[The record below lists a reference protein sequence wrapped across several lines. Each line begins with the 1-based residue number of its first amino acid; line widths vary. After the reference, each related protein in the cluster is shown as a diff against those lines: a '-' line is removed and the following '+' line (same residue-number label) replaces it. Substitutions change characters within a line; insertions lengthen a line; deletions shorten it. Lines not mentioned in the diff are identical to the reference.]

1 MSSRA
6 RVISLLPAA
15 TELVCALG
23 ARDSLV
29 AISHECDYPADVA
42 LLPRVTASTV
52 DRDASSASIDAEVR
66 MLSSSG
72 RPVFALE
79 AADIIQLAPTVILT
93 QALCEVC
100 AVSDG
105 DVRDIATLVSPAPE
119 VISLSGTTLDS
130 IWEDFTRVGVAI
142 GRTEE
147 ATALLAAIALRLRV
161 VHERLKA
168 ARAPRP
174 RVAVI
179 EWLDPLFVAGHWTPE
194 LVRRAGA
201 IDVLAD
207 PGAHSV
213 QIGIDQVRAAQPD
226 VLLFAPCGFDVSR
239 AEREVRALLARS
251 EWSWARGCEAWALDG
266 NALTS
271 RPGPR
276 LANAVE
282 VMASIFAPAL
292 FAPPSPLYARVVLSE
307 SEGPALRPG

>member
-29 AISHECDYPADVA
+29 AISHECDYPTDVA
-42 LLPRVTASTV
+42 LLPRVTASAV
-52 DRDASSASIDAEVR
+52 DRAAPSASIDAEVR
-66 MLSSSG
+66 LLSSSG
-72 RPVFALE
+72 RAVFALE
-79 AADIIQLAPTVILT
+79 AADIVRLSPTVILT
-93 QALCEVC
+93 QALCDVC
-100 AVSDG
+100 AVSEG
-105 DVRDIATLVSPAPE
+105 DVRDIATLVSPPPR
-119 VISLSGTTLDS
+119 VISLSGTTLEG
-130 IWEDFTRVGVAI
+130 IWDDFTRVGAAI

-161 VHERLKA
+161 VHARLKA
-168 ARAPRP
+168 AHAPRP

-201 IDVLAD
+201 IDVLAE

-213 QIGIDQVRAAQPD
+213 QIAIDQVRAAQPD
-226 VLLFAPCGFDVSR
+226 VLLFAPCGFDVVR
-239 AEREVRALLARS
+239 AEREARALLASS
-251 EWSWARGCEAWALDG
+251 EWSWARACEAWALDG

-276 LANAVE
+276 LADTVE

-292 FAPPSPLYARVVLSE
+292 FPPPLPVHARNLS
-307 SEGPALRPG
+307 S

>member
-29 AISHECDYPADVA
+29 AISHECDYPDDVA
-42 LLPRVTASTV
+42 LLPRVTASAV

-66 MLSSSG
+66 LLSSSG
-72 RPVFALE
+72 KPVFALD
-79 AADIIQLAPTVILT
+79 AADIVRLAPTVILT

-105 DVRDIATLVSPAPE
+105 DVHDIATLVSPAPE
-119 VISLSGTTLDS
+119 IISLSGTTLDG
-130 IWEDFTRVGVAI
+130 IWEDFATVGVAI
-142 GRTEE
+142 GRSAE
-147 ATALLAAIALRLRV
+147 ATNLLTGIALRLRV

-168 ARAPRP
+168 AHAPRP

-194 LVRRAGA
+194 LVRRAGGV
-201 IDVLAD
+201 DVLAD
-207 PGAHSV
+207 AGAHSV
-213 QIGIDQVRAAQPD
+213 QLDIEQVRAAKPD
-226 VLLFAPCGFDVSR
+226 VLLFAPCGFDVVR
-239 AEREVRALLARS
+239 AEREARALFANS
-251 EWSWARGCEAWALDG
+251 EWSWARGCASWAIDG

-271 RPGPR
+271 RAGPR
-276 LANAVE
+276 LADAAE
-282 VMASIFAPAL
+282 VMASIFAPVL
-292 FAPPSPLYARVVLSE
+292 FAPPSPLYARRLS
-307 SEGPALRPG
+307 S